1 MDKPVVATTR
11 KLPWMRSAVPKKR
24 EEATSKSK
32 PKAAATSSNAAN
44 TRAKRAKKKSKGKQ
58 DEEQEEEE
66 MKPEASSKPRGEEKE
81 GEEDQDKEE
90 EVAKKPAPKP
100 STKRPENMIKA
111 IEGRAGDTTKPTA
124 AAQVG
129 GGRLKTM
136 LNRRRNNL
144 AAVAKANEVE
154 EEEEEEVEKAP
165 ASGATTTTSS
175 AGALEELPTQ
185 LDVPLLA
192 TSTQLDELPTQVD
205 HSPRRSSR
213 GRAKTKRAKAE
224 VVASRSPSLS
234 PNPYHLLLDQAT
246 QSDSPMPLLSA
257 SSSPLATP
265 PRSPTTP
272 SPQHSYLRHLDSPTQ
287 HDGGAPRSPWALSP
301 VAPSSPSSPGTTGKR
316 KRRADKA
323 KKAKAALAS
332 SSSTTTTGPTA
343 SQWRRLMSQATQ
355 TDLISSS
362 PSLSQSQS
370 QGDSSVAYDDL
381 DAMLGQPTQTEDEV
395 RCHISQ
401 SSDLLH
407 RPTQSDDGGLLGG
420 VSPIRLRSGG
430 RGRNLGPPS
439 PCASPMRK
447 GWRGDAGGLKP
458 KGKALEEDTSLDTSL
473 LLLDTSTQ
481 DDEVYL
487 DDYVKGGAYEE
498 DEDDEDEDDASSS
511 WKAASKKN
519 NAEKKEKK
527 EKRKGL
533 RPGSLDSS
541 LMGPTQED
549 PPSSL
554 MRAPTQVDALNTS
567 TQMDLSMFVLSDTEG
582 ESLGSI
588 PTQADLPAFN
598 LLGSSGAGLPPTLTD
613 DNPTQIDSQPTQLDT
628 SLGASSLARLLE
640 EQNTDKKRKK
650 EKKEKTNSNK
660 KAAIQET
667 PTLVDALVYEPTPP
681 LEFEDE
687 ESPGFGVV
695 PAKSKKRKMVDEDEG
710 TKREQAAGA
719 KRRSRGEE
727 RGHTTSEQGNKKTEK
742 RSEHSSRS
750 RPGAGDRQEEEEEEY
765 GQFGKL
771 VSLNPKFKSVAIPE
785 DGVLMGRHSTCHPA
799 CRFKNTH
806 ISTKHCKVSVVQRR
820 LLLASQGDESNDTP
834 SLELSPSDGAPECRY
849 GVRCYRKN
857 PQHLKQFKHPSFEV
871 VVEDTS
877 TNGTYINEVLVG
889 RGATQTL
896 QEGQELSLVLG
907 VTDRPTDAPFE
918 LIAYRY
924 ERKSTST

>member
-1 MDKPVVATTR
+1 MEKQVVATTR

-32 PKAAATSSNAAN
+32 PKAAAATSSSNAGT
-44 TRAKRAKKKSKGKQ
+44 TRAKGAQKKSKGKE
-58 DEEQEEEE
+58 DEEPEEE
-66 MKPEASSKPRGEEKE
+66 MKPEASPSTSSKPQGVEMAR
-81 GEEDQDKEE
+81 EEDEEQEEE
-90 EVAKKPAPKP
+90 EVAKKPAQPKP

-111 IEGRAGDTTKPTA
+111 IEGRAGDPAKKPA
-124 AAQVG
+124 AATQVG
-129 GGRLKTM
+129 GGRLKTR
-136 LNRRRNNL
+136 LNRRRNNNL

-154 EEEEEEVEKAP
+154 EEEEEEVEKP
-165 ASGATTTTSS
+165 PVSGTTSSS

-205 HSPRRSSR
+205 HSPLRSSR

-224 VVASRSPSLS
+224 RVVASRSPSLS

-246 QSDSPMPLLSA
+246 QSDSPMLLLSA

-272 SPQHSYLRHLDSPTQ
+272 SPQHSSYHRHLDSPTQ

-381 DAMLGQPTQTEDEV
+381 DAMLGQSTQTEDEV

-430 RGRNLGPPS
+430 RERNLGPPS
-439 PCASPMRK
+439 PCASPLRK
-447 GWRGDAGGLKP
+447 GWRGGGNNAGGLRP

-487 DDYVKGGAYEE
+487 DDYAKGGVYEE
-498 DEDDEDEDDASSS
+498 DEDEEDDASSS

-519 NAEKKEKK
+519 SEKKNK
-527 EKRKGL
+527 EKSKGL
-533 RPGSLDSS
+533 SPGSLDSS

-567 TQMDLSMFVLSDTEG
+567 TQIDLSMFVLSDTEG

-640 EQNTDKKRKK
+640 EQSTDKKRKK
-650 EKKEKTNSNK
+650 EKKEKKRNSNK
-660 KAAIQET
+660 KATIQET

-687 ESPGFGVV
+687 ESPGTDYTRTHTHTHTHTHTV
-695 PAKSKKRKMVDEDEG
+695 PRLAVR
-710 TKREQAAGA
+710 
-719 KRRSRGEE
+719 
-727 RGHTTSEQGNKKTEK
+727 
-742 RSEHSSRS
+742 
-750 RPGAGDRQEEEEEEY
+750 
-765 GQFGKL
+765 
-771 VSLNPKFKSVAIPE
+771 VA
-785 DGVLMGRHSTCHPA
+785 
-799 CRFKNTH
+799 
-806 ISTKHCKVSVVQRR
+806 
-820 LLLASQGDESNDTP
+820 
-834 SLELSPSDGAPECRY
+834 
-849 GVRCYRKN
+849 
-857 PQHLKQFKHPSFEV
+857 
-871 VVEDTS
+871 
-877 TNGTYINEVLVG
+877 
-889 RGATQTL
+889 
-896 QEGQELSLVLG
+896 
-907 VTDRPTDAPFE
+907 
-918 LIAYRY
+918 
-924 ERKSTST
+924 